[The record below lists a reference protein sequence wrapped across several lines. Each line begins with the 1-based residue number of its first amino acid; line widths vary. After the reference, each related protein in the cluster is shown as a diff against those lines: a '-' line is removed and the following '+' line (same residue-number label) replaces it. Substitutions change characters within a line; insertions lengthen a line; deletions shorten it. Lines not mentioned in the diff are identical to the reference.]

1 MMQCRLRYLIVLVGC
16 SALWA
21 LPGCD
26 SIIDSGASLVSS
38 TTGVDHRLV
47 QGGADIIKSRPDKAL
62 KTFTPEQEYYLGRTV
77 AARLLDSYTPYDQ
90 PQLTRYI
97 NLIGQ
102 SLAQASDRPAT
113 FAGYHFLVLDSEELN
128 AFSAPGGLIF
138 VTRGMLKICQS
149 EDDIA
154 AVLAHEVAHVQEQHG
169 IQAIKK
175 RYRDDAL
182 LALGGAALSSQ
193 MGGGPA
199 LFRLFDLSVKD
210 VMATLLEKGYSRAAE
225 NDADGVAV
233 TLLTRVGYDTNAIV
247 RVLTMLQSRTQAE
260 QPGFSRTHPS
270 PDDRI
275 TRLHASIG
283 ETVPVFS
290 ATRSERFRSALADI

>member
-1 MMQCRLRYLIVLVGC
+1 MMQRCFRYLVVLIAL

-21 LPGCD
+21 LLSCESVLD
-26 SIIDSGASLVSS
+26 TSASLVSS
-38 TTGVDHRLV
+38 TTGVDQRLV
-47 QGGADIIKSRPDKAL
+47 QGGADVIKSRPDKAL
-62 KTFTPEQEYYLGRTV
+62 QTFTPEQEYYIGRTV
-77 AARLLDSYTPYDQ
+77 AARLLDRYSPYDR

-175 RYRDDAL
+175 KYRDDAL
-182 LALGGAALSSQ
+182 LALGGAAVSSQ
-193 MGGGPA
+193 LGGGPT
-199 LFRLFDLSVKD
+199 LTRLFDLSVKD
-210 VMATLLEKGYSRAAE
+210 VLATLLEKGYSRAAE
-225 NDADGVAV
+225 NDADEIAV
-233 TLLTRVGYDTNAIV
+233 TLLTRIGYDANAIV
-247 RVLTMLQSRTQAE
+247 RVLTVLQNRVQAQ
-260 QPGFSRTHPS
+260 QPGFGRSHPS

-275 TRLHASIG
+275 VKLRASIV
-283 ETVPVFS
+283 ETVAVSPT
-290 ATRSERFRSALADI
+290 TRVERFRSALADI

>member
-1 MMQCRLRYLIVLVGC
+1 MQRRLRYLIVLMGF
-16 SALWA
+16 SALWT
-21 LPGCD
+21 LQGCD
-26 SIIDSGASLVSS
+26 SIIDNSASLVSS
-38 TTGVDHRLV
+38 TTGVDQRLL
-47 QGGADIIKSRPDKAL
+47 QGGADVIKSRPDKAL
-62 KTFTPEQEYYLGRTV
+62 KTFTPEQEYYIGRTV
-77 AARLLDSYTPYDQ
+77 AARLLERYSPYDR

-175 RYRDDAL
+175 KYRDDAL

-193 MGGGPA
+193 TGGGAA
-199 LFRLFDLSVKD
+199 LSRLFDLSVKD
-210 VMATLLEKGYSRAAE
+210 VLATLLEKGYSRAAE
-225 NDADGVAV
+225 NDADEVAI

-247 RVLTMLQSRTQAE
+247 RVLTVLQSRSQAA
-260 QPGFSRTHPS
+260 QPGFGRTHPS

-275 TRLHASIG
+275 ARLRATIG
-283 ETVPVFS
+283 DTVPVS
-290 ATRSERFRSALADI
+290 TAARSERFRSALADI